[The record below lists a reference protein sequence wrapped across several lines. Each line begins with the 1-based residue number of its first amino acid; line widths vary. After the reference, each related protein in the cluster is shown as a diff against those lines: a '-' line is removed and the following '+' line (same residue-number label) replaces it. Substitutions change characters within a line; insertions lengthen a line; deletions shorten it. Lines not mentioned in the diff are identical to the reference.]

1 MKGPFPNKDYMYNPL
16 KSSVYQ
22 TNGKKRFCSKVF
34 IFYTTKNYNDIFI
47 LILGGIEEFRTQCS
61 DDHINTQESRPLY
74 SPTTP
79 IIEPQI
85 ETATASEILPFL
97 YLGKS
102 AYICPKIIIV
112 KSTTVALTYKVEPVT
127 QQ

>member
-1 MKGPFPNKDYMYNPL
+1 MNPNICFLLIKMTFFLTYFVL
-16 KSSVYQ
+16 
-22 TNGKKRFCSKVF
+22 FVF
-34 IFYTTKNYNDIFI
+34 
-47 LILGGIEEFRTQCS
+47 LGGLEEFRTQCS

-97 YLGKS
+97 YLGKDS
-102 AYICPKIIIV
+102 ILFCFICYV
-112 KSTTVALTYKVEPVT
+112 QLFG
-127 QQ
+127 